1 MKIKKV
7 LFKNGEYSR
16 EDIASINYSHQT
28 LVLTLKN
35 GTELTETYERSSNAE
50 LTYRH
55 LRNFIDGK
63 SKK

>member
-7 LFKNGEYSR
+7 LFKDGEYSR
-16 EDIASINYSHQT
+16 EEIASISYSHQT
-28 LVLTLKN
+28 LVLSLRN
-35 GTELTETYERSSNAE
+35 GKEFTETYERGSNAE

-63 SKK
+63 GKK